1 MKLNKLTAA
10 ILAAGMSLSFSSFA
24 ATLSMNDDTNT
35 ISGLDNS
42 QMLTKDNGNT
52 WVAYTDSSQN
62 NFPGT
67 VTVTVAEKDNN
78 AINSVDYDP
87 TATYGTTGTIV
98 RYNGYYWKSQ
108 WWVDPGMVPG
118 SDSVWLKVGPIQIQ
132 NLATF
137 SFTPYTG
144 QKAADLQKQ
153 GKDKAAAQRKVI
165 GYFPEWGVYEAHN
178 YFTPDKIDF
187 SQLTHLNYGFAVIKD
202 GEVIVHDTYKG
213 PDLLR
218 QLDKLTEQ
226 NNVTNMVSVG
236 GWNNS
241 EEGVFEEATKTDDGI
256 NKLADSMIAFMQEW
270 GFDGIDVD
278 WEYPDSDTEKTNFT
292 KLIQTLRSKLDT
304 LGLQSDK
311 YFQLSAAVT
320 TNHNNIEYINPE
332 VTAPLLDSVNV
343 MAYDIHGAFDPIT
356 GHNAPLYANSQ
367 DADQLLNVA
376 STMQEYSSKWHV
388 PKSKLMMGI
397 PFYGRGWGSV
407 APTEIVKG
415 LPGLFASGSA
425 TVHGAWDDED
435 QYTGTN
441 PYYLLKQYSSSADYT
456 RYWDPESQVPYLYN
470 AKTQEFLTYDD
481 PESIQKKV
489 AYINQQGYGG
499 AIIWDISGD
508 TPEHELGEIVDDIM
522 EVPLSECRANLSD
535 FGIYLRD
542 GTPMTEFTITK
553 AAHEA
558 RNMNYSVY
566 QNGKYYG
573 KSQYG
578 TIYDWGKKEINEEE
592 GTVTASW
599 GMPLK
604 VGDLIELSC
613 YSNGVLYPLEQV
625 TVTEETLAGKKD
637 MRPEIASELKEFQ
650 VVIQDDKPALSM
662 TLTTAAHE
670 ARNKNYSIQL
680 NGKYIGKSQFGSI
693 SGGQKRVNKSNDT
706 VTGTWVKELKA
717 GDTVRL
723 YRFSNSVET
732 TIAEVVLTDDI
743 LKDGGALVH

>member
-42 QMLTKDNGNT
+42 QMLTKDNGSS

-67 VTVTVAEKDNN
+67 VTVTVAKKDNN

-87 TATYGTTGTIV
+87 AATYGTTGTIV

-144 QKAADLQKQ
+144 QQAADLQEE
-153 GKDKAAAQRKVI
+153 GKEKVAAQRKVI

-178 YFTPDKIDF
+178 YFTPDKINF
-187 SQLTHLNYGFAVIKD
+187 SQLTHLNYGFAVIEN
-202 GEVIVHDTYKG
+202 GEVVIHDTYKG

-241 EEGVFEEATKTDDGI
+241 EEGVFEEATKTDEGI
-256 NKLADSMIAFMQEW
+256 NKLADSMIAFMQQW

-278 WEYPDSDTEKTNFT
+278 WEYPDSDTERANFT

-320 TNHNNIEYINPE
+320 TNHNNIQYINPE

-356 GHNAPLYANSQ
+356 GHNAPLYANSK
-367 DADQLLNVA
+367 DADQKLNVA
-376 STMQEYSSKWHV
+376 STMQEYSSTWHV
-388 PKSKLMMGI
+388 PKSKLMVGI

-425 TVHGAWDDED
+425 TVHGAWDDEG
-435 QYTGTN
+435 QFTGTN
-441 PYYLLKQYSSSADYT
+441 PYYLLKDYAASADYT
-456 RYWDPESQVPYLYN
+456 RYWDTESQVPYLYN
-470 AKTQEFLTYDD
+470 AKTKEFLTYDD

-489 AYINQQGYGG
+489 NFINQNGYGG

-508 TPEHELGEIVDDIM
+508 TPEHELGEIV
-522 EVPLSECRANLSD
+522 E
-535 FGIYLRD
+535 
-542 GTPMTEFTITK
+542 
-553 AAHEA
+553 
-558 RNMNYSVY
+558 
-566 QNGKYYG
+566 
-573 KSQYG
+573 
-578 TIYDWGKKEINEEE
+578 
-592 GTVTASW
+592 
-599 GMPLK
+599 
-604 VGDLIELSC
+604 
-613 YSNGVLYPLEQV
+613 GVLNPPS
-625 TVTEETLAGKKD
+625 D
-637 MRPEIASELKEFQ
+637 
-650 VVIQDDKPALSM
+650 
-662 TLTTAAHE
+662 
-670 ARNKNYSIQL
+670 
-680 NGKYIGKSQFGSI
+680 
-693 SGGQKRVNKSNDT
+693 
-706 VTGTWVKELKA
+706 VKELTVVNGRAYTMIDATAQKQANRYIMKYNGHYMCESYKGSVYYGSKSSSNGITTMGCSKNLGVGDKLTVSLESGSPGLSINTGGPILAELIISEDQLPSTSTEPVKGFAYNKA
-717 GDTVRL
+717 NGRL
-723 YRFSNSVET
+723 EAKLEESAQKSTNRY
-732 TIAEVVLTDDI
+732 VVK
-743 LKDGGALVH
+743 KDGKNYICESYKGSVYYSNKSTKNGVVTMGCPVQLEVGSSYSLSAESDMPGYSPNTNGPVLSSFVATADMK